1 MHYLVCPSTWKL
13 VTGHRDPSHQTIP
26 LPFPNLA
33 VGLSSQGLMF
43 VVNQLTG
50 FFDLTVVLENPQIV
64 SGMSGA
70 ILADWILLWLALWFK
85 K

>member
-1 MHYLVCPSTWKL
+1 M
-13 VTGHRDPSHQTIP
+13 P
-26 LPFPNLA
+26 LLFPNLA
-33 VGLSSQGLMF
+33 VDPFSQGLMF